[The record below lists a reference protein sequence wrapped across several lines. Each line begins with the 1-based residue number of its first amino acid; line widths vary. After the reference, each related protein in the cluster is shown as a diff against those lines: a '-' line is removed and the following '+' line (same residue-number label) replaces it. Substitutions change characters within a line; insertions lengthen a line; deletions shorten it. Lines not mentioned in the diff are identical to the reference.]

1 MKYLKFLFSPVMMGV
16 LFVLFASAMA
26 AATFFENDFG
36 SAAAYSMVY
45 NTRWFELI
53 MLLLSINLIG
63 QVIIL
68 KLLRKEKLTIALF
81 HLSFVLMIIGAGI
94 TRYFGWEGSIHIRE
108 GEVQQQ
114 CYSNEKYIGYS
125 VRDNKGTI
133 ISKP

>member
-16 LFVLFASAMA
+16 LFVLFAIAMA

-53 MLLLSINLIG
+53 LLLLSLNLVGHI
-63 QVIIL
+63 VIL
-68 KLLRKEKLTIALF
+68 NLLRREKLTIALF
-81 HLSFVLMIIGAGI
+81 HRSFILMIIGAGI

-108 GEVQQQ
+108 GEAQ
-114 CYSNEKYIGYS
+114 NE
-125 VRDNKGTI
+125 
-133 ISKP
+133 